1 MSSLSLR
8 PLYILVTQTDY
19 PDLGRLAT

>member
-8 PLYILVTQTDY
+8 LILLV
-19 PDLGRLAT
+19 